1 MSSSASTPSLATP
14 NPPTAPYPI
23 HIGGHSRAAAERAG
37 RVGDG
42 FWPAKGDLPELYE
55 IARQTAADHGR
66 DPSAIELSG
75 QHMGI
80 FGEDPAA
87 AVEEL
92 ASWGASRMIVP
103 SFLFF
108 RDTADA
114 LAAWGD
120 NIIANASS

>member
-1 MSSSASTPSLATP
+1 M
-14 NPPTAPYPI
+14 
-23 HIGGHSRAAAERAG
+23 
-37 RVGDG
+37 
-42 FWPAKGDLPELYE
+42 YE

-66 DPSAIELSG
+66 DPAAIELTG

-80 FGEDPAA
+80 FGDDPGA

-114 LAAWGD
+114 LAAWGEKV
-120 NIIANASS
+120 IAGASS